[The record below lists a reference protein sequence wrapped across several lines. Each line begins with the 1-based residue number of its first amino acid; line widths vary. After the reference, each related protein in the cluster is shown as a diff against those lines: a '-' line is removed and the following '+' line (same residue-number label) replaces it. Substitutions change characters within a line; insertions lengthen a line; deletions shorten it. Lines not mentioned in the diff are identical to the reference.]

1 LHFKTDFCLNSTSI
15 LQTQTQPSFTG
26 PVGSQGVRFLADNI
40 MQILQKDPAK
50 GPYRR
55 TVWTA

>member
-1 LHFKTDFCLNSTSI
+1 
-15 LQTQTQPSFTG
+15 
-26 PVGSQGVRFLADNI
+26 